1 MKAKHRTCN
10 CYIVTVLLEA
20 GGETC
25 YHIHIIYKIEGV
37 VAMTKRAYNFNAGPA
52 ALPLEVLQQ
61 AQEQFV
67 EYNGIGMSIMEIS
80 HRSKEY
86 EHVNDETQQLMREL
100 LALPEGYKVLFM
112 QGGASTQFA
121 MIPMNLRPAGK
132 SGSYILT
139 GSWAE
144 KAYQEAQL
152 LGEVSVAASSREGGL
167 LNMPDIHSVHPAA
180 NAAYVHLTSNETI
193 AGTQFADFPD
203 TGSLPLIA
211 DMSSDILSRKFD
223 AGKFAMI
230 YAGAQKNLGPSGV
243 TVVIVREDLL
253 QNEPVNIPT
262 MLRYSTY
269 VKNNS
274 LYNTPPVYSVY
285 MVNLVLKWIK
295 ANGGLTAM
303 EARNRAKSALVYN
316 VIDGSSGFYEGLV
329 EKADRSLMNITFKLQ
344 SEELEKKFLKEA
356 EAHGFVGLAGHRSVG
371 HLRASAYNAVPHESC
386 KALADFM
393 QQFQN
398 TAG

>member
-1 MKAKHRTCN
+1 
-10 CYIVTVLLEA
+10 
-20 GGETC
+20 
-25 YHIHIIYKIEGV
+25 
-37 VAMTKRAYNFNAGPA
+37 MTKRAYNFNAGPA

-86 EHVNDETQQLMREL
+86 EQVNDETQQLMREL
-100 LALPEGYKVLFM
+100 LELPEGYKVLFM
-112 QGGASTQFA
+112 QGGASTQFT
-121 MIPMNLRPAGK
+121 MIPMNLLTAGK

-144 KAYQEAQL
+144 KAYQEAQM

-167 LNMPDIHSVHPAA
+167 LNMPAISSIHPAA
-180 NAAYVHLTSNETI
+180 NAAYVHITSNETI

-223 AGKFAMI
+223 ANKFAMI

-253 QNEPVNIPT
+253 KNEPANIPT

-295 ANGGLTAM
+295 ANGGLSAM
-303 EARNRAKSALVYN
+303 EASNRTKSALVYN
-316 VIDGSSGFYEGLV
+316 AIDGSSGFYEGMV

-356 EAHGFVGLAGHRSVG
+356 AANGFVGLAGHRSVG

-386 KALADFM
+386 KALAEFM